1 MKSTKTI
8 SLRSLPLLFSIGL
21 FAGTAS
27 AQVPRILLQGSGDP
41 QVFTDVSDAL
51 AAAQPND
58 KLYFSGGTFL
68 AATGLVIDK
77 PLHFVGAGI
86 HPDSSSTTG
95 TTTLATGGTTE
106 ITITTNASRSTF
118 TGIIFNPGGDI
129 QYGTSAADDDP
140 ADLVFQRCAFNRKS
154 YLGFAE
160 GASSSSSFDECIFR
174 DVLTGRASKAIITH
188 CIFDHATIS
197 LFRPSG
203 LFLKNSV
210 VLAARFQNSSN
221 AIVQNCVFT
230 YNGAPLWQVAGVQ
243 ISNCLI
249 TGAGMFS
256 NSGSS
261 NQEANNI
268 YGQLANTIFVNE
280 TNGIYDF
287 GDDLHLSPSS
297 PGVGAG
303 NDGTDIGI
311 YGSASPYKEGASP
324 YNPHYQAA
332 SIDAATN
339 GNGELPVN
347 IRMAAQPH

>member
-1 MKSTKTI
+1 MAT
-8 SLRSLPLLFSIGL
+8 
-21 FAGTAS
+21 TAT
-27 AQVPRILLQGSGDP
+27 AQLPRIILQGSGSP

-58 KLYFSGGTFL
+58 KLYFSGGTFSEP
-68 AATGLVIDK
+68 GGIIVDK
-77 PLHFVGAGI
+77 PLHFIGAGI

-95 TTTLATGGTTE
+95 TTTLTTGGSTA
-106 ITITTNASRSTF
+106 IRITTNASRSTF
-118 TGIIFNPGGDI
+118 TGIIFNPGYVI
-129 QYGTSAADDDP
+129 HYGTSATDDDP
-140 ADLVFQRCAFNRKS
+140 TDLIFQRCSFSRKM

-160 GASSSSSFDECIFR
+160 GAASSSSFEECVFRDDLFGNSGKAVITGCIF
-174 DVLTGRASKAIITH
+174 SNSIIN
-188 CIFDHATIS
+188 I
-197 LFRPSG
+197 FRPSG

-210 VLAARFQNSSN
+210 IFGTRLQNSDN

-230 YNGAPLWQVAGVQ
+230 YNGAPLWQVSGVQ

-249 TGAGMFS
+249 TGPAMFS

-261 NQEANNI
+261 NQESNNI
-268 YGQLANTIFVNE
+268 YGQVANTIFVNE
-280 TNGIYDF
+280 TNGIFDF
-287 GDDLHLSPSS
+287 DDDLHLSPGSA
-297 PGVGAG
+297 GVGAA

-311 YGSASPYKEGASP
+311 YGGGSPSKEGASP

-332 SIDAATN
+332 TIDAATN